1 MNVKI
6 RSIVSAPST
15 LVRIRSRPSSEGM
28 PFSVKIS
35 EKAPV
40 YLHQLEG
47 MLEKVAARFGQAPYF
62 EFIKGKTINVWVMTE
77 EEFRELGFYKER
89 SGGPFTSPEVS
100 TPIEPVGVYDPI
112 LDAVLI
118 NSSRLMSEEIEV
130 EVLIHEMLHA
140 YSARV
145 EDIGGG
151 ELKIRMGLMAMEG
164 RREPWRLVEI
174 EGRGL
179 TEGVTEYLRVGA
191 GIGGERFCNE
201 YYPLYQ
207 AVALL
212 AQRFGE
218 ELLWKSY
225 FQGDTQR
232 LKRAVDEIY
241 GPGAYEK
248 LSDLADHAR
257 KDPDNWNVEMLI
269 GFAKFGFEHSIMKC
283 WGYSPENLMRAPRQI
298 SAACLPVAI
307 REALEGTE
315 IKIYTNLTE
324 GELALFSANVTA
336 PEKHRNPDSFK
347 IFGWLASWIRKE
359 LSTLNPGLGMCL
371 NLFYRKEKEP
381 HVLVGLEAFDLEDLN
396 LPYALGRETKGFH
409 PLLSVSL

>member
-1 MNVKI
+1 MNAKI
-6 RSIVSAPST
+6 RSIVFAPST
-15 LVRIRSRPSSEGM
+15 LVRIRSGSSNEGTS
-28 PFSVKIS
+28 FSVKIS

-40 YLHQLEG
+40 SLCRLKKT
-47 MLEKVAARFGQAPYF
+47 LEKVVDRFCQAPYY
-62 EFIKGKTINVWVMTE
+62 ELIKGKAINVWVVTE
-77 EEFRELGFYKER
+77 EEFKKLGIYKER
-89 SGGPFTSPEVS
+89 IGGPYTAPEVNA
-100 TPIEPVGVYDPI
+100 PIEPVGVYDPI

-118 NSSRLMSEEIEV
+118 NSSRMKSEENEV
-130 EVLIHEMLHA
+130 EVLLHEMLHA
-140 YSARV
+140 YSARM

-151 ELKIRMGLMAMEG
+151 ALKIRMGLMAMEG
-164 RREPWRLVEI
+164 RREPRRLVEI

-179 TEGVTEYLRVGA
+179 NEGVTEYLRVGA

-212 AQRFGE
+212 AQRFGR
-218 ELLWKSY
+218 ELLWESY
-225 FQGDTQR
+225 FQGETQR
-232 LKRAVDEIY
+232 LRRAVDGIY
-241 GPGAYEK
+241 GSGAYEK

-257 KDPDNWNVEMLI
+257 KDPDKWNVEMLI
-269 GFAKFGFEHSIMKC
+269 GFAKFGFEHFIMKS

-298 SAACLPVAI
+298 SAESLPAAI
-307 REALEGTE
+307 RKALEGTG

-324 GELALFSANVTA
+324 EELELFSTNVTE

-347 IFGWLASWIRKE
+347 IFGWLPSWIRKE
-359 LSTLNPGLGMCL
+359 LSMLNPGLGMCL

-409 PLLSVSL
+409 TLLSVSL